1 MLDKNKVNIL
11 MVTGVYFP
19 EVNGATLQCMRIVYL
34 LKKRI
39 NFSILTTTKQKNLVR
54 HNVVDGI
61 YVFRSYIG
69 NSSAKLLQ
77 IVNIFYVLLT
87 KKIDIIH
94 LHGFSSR
101 SALIVLLSKLF
112 HKKVVIKMTSFG
124 HDDVKSIKDKG
135 RVFFY
140 IFSLADAYIGVSP
153 IFKNMYSKF
162 RLDNN
167 KYYQIPNGVDTN
179 LFKPLNNNEDKD
191 KIRLKLGLPV
201 GIKLILV
208 VGHFSVEKSA
218 NHVLDAWLKIQK
230 KINKKSGIIFIGNTD
245 SKSFEVDK
253 NLVDLMNFKS
263 RRFINERIFFIEKTY
278 KIEQYYQVSDI
289 FITPSSREGL
299 SNALLEAM
307 SCGLPVISTRLEG
320 VTDWVIEHDING
332 LLYSH
337 NNIEDLRFLI
347 RYLLESEKDQ
357 SRLGMNAKKTIN
369 DKFEISKT
377 SIKIYNL
384 YKLLLKDSMKFHT

>member
-1 MLDKNKVNIL
+1 
-11 MVTGVYFP
+11 
-19 EVNGATLQCMRIVYL
+19 
-34 LKKRI
+34 
-39 NFSILTTTKQKNLVR
+39 
-54 HNVVDGI
+54 
-61 YVFRSYIG
+61 
-69 NSSAKLLQ
+69 
-77 IVNIFYVLLT
+77 
-87 KKIDIIH
+87 
-94 LHGFSSR
+94 
-101 SALIVLLSKLF
+101 
-112 HKKVVIKMTSFG
+112 MTSFG